1 MNKNYLKPVF
11 TLMLCLCTLP
21 LLHAQNHATLL
32 SVRPDADSLEGGNL
46 TFPRVVLCNT
56 GRDSMKNIGLEV
68 LVVDK
73 YDTVVAHL
81 RDTIAAIPGGD
92 TAELAFR
99 SRYTV
104 PDYTGSYRLK
114 AVYGTDTIVSVAH
127 CIYRPDTCDIIM
139 LSVRQQQ
146 DSSFGI
152 VKPVVRYC
160 GYRNRYTYAV
170 NHWDYVYVCL
180 YDSNNV
186 RLGMVNYND
195 YLNYKDTTVIRFS
208 KGIKV
213 FNYTGRYRLV
223 AYVSYHASKNM
234 IRSNDTVSCTGY
246 CIGDTI
252 DIRML
257 SVQPAADSAFGE
269 TKVTPVLYTY
279 YRHPDLE
286 NSFVDVCV
294 QMYDSSHVLLHQ
306 FKNAIFVN
314 CNKTEKE
321 VMSYV
326 DWKVPDYTG
335 VYYLKAF
342 FVNVKKEENLS
353 TANDTA
359 FFKAHCIRHLK
370 KDVALLSVRPQHD
383 SAEVGTWTSPVVV
396 VKNVGDLDV
405 RNVQVKV
412 QVDTCTSSSYMGD
425 MFAYYW
431 DTIPF
436 LAAGDSVKWVLSA
449 RYQVR
454 EVWTGSYYRMYAS
467 VAVDSD
473 EVNAN
478 NNASYD
484 ANCYK
489 SVDFRLISFHIPSD
503 TLWGG
508 VPVCPKVRI
517 VNNSVVKV
525 KGFKF
530 RMEVSDSAGT
540 VLQSWEESGA
550 DYLGTDY
557 VKAGDTVD
565 FQCMQP
571 VRVPNYNGV
580 FRLRAA
586 VSYLYKEYRLLRRDT
601 LEQYYRCFH
610 LDTINVALTDLLY
623 PVTTEVLFGRT
634 KVHPQV
640 MVWNRSNVKLDSLGI
655 TALVY
660 DNVGALY
667 DSITE
672 VLPRLGI
679 GASLPY
685 TFTSCYRVPNA
696 PGKYTLRVRLE
707 VPEGEV
713 SPKDNEIQNQFRSRV
728 HNDTID
734 VAVTELLYPVAMEA
748 LTGHT
753 EVKPQVRVWNRSN
766 LELEDLELTAM
777 AYDSAGALLDSL
789 SGVIPEIGVDSQT
802 VFQFSAAY
810 RVPNADGKYT
820 LLVRLKAPEGDT
832 CPANNEIRR
841 LLLSKRNHAVDLQL
855 LAVSLS
861 DTGVLKGGSW
871 VRPKVRVA
879 NPLPNTEVERVK
891 MFVDVYDSSRVLAAL
906 SGVVA
911 RIGMSDTVELVLAD
925 TFQVPNYTG
934 SFWVRACLQ
943 AVQDETDCSNDTL
956 LAEFRCQSTDA
967 VREVVKSDWQLGQ
980 NIPNPASGQ
989 PLIPVTLPKEGA
1001 LQLSLFSA
1009 EGRLLRRETVEAQP
1023 GENRLSMDVSGLAA
1037 GLYFYSVEYRGE
1049 RQVRKMTVR

>member
-1 MNKNYLKPVF
+1 
-11 TLMLCLCTLP
+11 
-21 LLHAQNHATLL
+21 
-32 SVRPDADSLEGGNL
+32 
-46 TFPRVVLCNT
+46 
-56 GRDSMKNIGLEV
+56 GLEV

-127 CIYRPDTCDIIM
+127 CIYRPDTCDISM
-139 LSVRQQQ
+139 LSVRPQQ

-257 SVQPAADSAFGE
+257 SVQPSRDSAFGE
-269 TKVTPVLYTY
+269 TKVTPVLNTY

-306 FKNAIFVN
+306 FKNEIFVN

-405 RNVQVKV
+405 RNVAVEV
-412 QVDTCTSSSYMGD
+412 QMDTTQLGHSYTGKY
-425 MFAYYW
+425 AYYW

-436 LAAGDSVKWVLSA
+436 LAAGDSVKWVMSA
-449 RYQVR
+449 RYQVPDC
-454 EVWTGSYYRMYAS
+454 WAGSYYRMYAS
-467 VAVDSD
+467 IAVEND
-473 EVNAN
+473 EVSTN
-478 NNASYD
+478 NNAFYEAKCS
-484 ANCYK
+484 K
-489 SVDFRLISFHIPSD
+489 TVDFRLISFQMPSD

-508 VPVCPKVRI
+508 VPVYPKVRI
-517 VNNSVVKV
+517 VNNSIVVTRY
-525 KGFKF
+525 FEF
-530 RMEVSDSAGT
+530 RMEVSDSAGNM
-540 VLQSWEESGA
+540 LQSWQESGIS
-550 DYLGTDY
+550 
-557 VKAGDTVD
+557 VPAGDTMD
-565 FQCMQP
+565 FQCTKSIQ
-571 VRVPNYNGV
+571 VPNYNGV
-580 FRLRAA
+580 
-586 VSYLYKEYRLLRRDT
+586 
-601 LEQYYRCFH
+601 
-610 LDTINVALTDLLY
+610 
-623 PVTTEVLFGRT
+623 
-634 KVHPQV
+634 
-640 MVWNRSNVKLDSLGI
+640 
-655 TALVY
+655 
-660 DNVGALY
+660 
-667 DSITE
+667 
-672 VLPRLGI
+672 
-679 GASLPY
+679 
-685 TFTSCYRVPNA
+685 
-696 PGKYTLRVRLE
+696 
-707 VPEGEV
+707 
-713 SPKDNEIQNQFRSRV
+713 
-728 HNDTID
+728 
-734 VAVTELLYPVAMEA
+734 
-748 LTGHT
+748 
-753 EVKPQVRVWNRSN
+753 
-766 LELEDLELTAM
+766 
-777 AYDSAGALLDSL
+777 
-789 SGVIPEIGVDSQT
+789 
-802 VFQFSAAY
+802 
-810 RVPNADGKYT
+810 
-820 LLVRLKAPEGDT
+820 
-832 CPANNEIRR
+832 
-841 LLLSKRNHAVDLQL
+841 
-855 LAVSLS
+855 
-861 DTGVLKGGSW
+861 
-871 VRPKVRVA
+871 
-879 NPLPNTEVERVK
+879 
-891 MFVDVYDSSRVLAAL
+891 
-906 SGVVA
+906 
-911 RIGMSDTVELVLAD
+911 
-925 TFQVPNYTG
+925 
-934 SFWVRACLQ
+934 
-943 AVQDETDCSNDTL
+943 
-956 LAEFRCQSTDA
+956 
-967 VREVVKSDWQLGQ
+967 
-980 NIPNPASGQ
+980 
-989 PLIPVTLPKEGA
+989 
-1001 LQLSLFSA
+1001 
-1009 EGRLLRRETVEAQP
+1009 
-1023 GENRLSMDVSGLAA
+1023 
-1037 GLYFYSVEYRGE
+1037 
-1049 RQVRKMTVR
+1049 